1 MLAGHVLLKVL
12 ASFVIMMGVAGIL
25 PIPFMMIMV
34 GFEIFV
40 AVLQAYIFTILT
52 CVYLNDAINLH

>member
-1 MLAGHVLLKVL
+1 MLAGHVLLKIL
-12 ASFVIMMGVAGIL
+12 ASFVIMMGVGGIL

-40 AVLQAYIFTILT
+40 AILQAYIFTILT
-52 CVYLNDAINLH
+52 